1 MRRRTRTTTE
11 KHEVWVVRRAQEVA
25 EERSPDSCTDCGG
38 PARML
43 APEEAAALSGLNTR
57 AVYALVVAGRA
68 HFNERPDGKL
78 FVCLASLSAARD

>member
-1 MRRRTRTTTE
+1 
-11 KHEVWVVRRAQEVA
+11 
-25 EERSPDSCTDCGG
+25 
-38 PARML
+38 ML